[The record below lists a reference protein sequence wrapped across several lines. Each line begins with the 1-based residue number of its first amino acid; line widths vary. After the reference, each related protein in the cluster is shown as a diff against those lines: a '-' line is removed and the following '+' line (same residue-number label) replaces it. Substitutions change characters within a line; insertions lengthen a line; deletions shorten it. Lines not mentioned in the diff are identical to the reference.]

1 MFVISV
7 KSEKAK
13 MLFASFL
20 ALVLLTIG
28 GIVYVSADIS
38 MPVSRQGAFSMKAE
52 TPEERIAFFRQFGY
66 EVNES
71 PTEVKEV
78 VVPTE
83 FDEMYNEYN
92 ELQKKQ
98 GLDLTDYKGVRVK
111 SWSYEILNYPGF
123 ENTSGQIR
131 GNLLT
136 YNGIVIA
143 CDISNIELDG
153 FTEKLF

>member
-38 MPVSRQGAFSMKAE
+38 TPVSRQGAFSMKAE

-98 GLDLTDYKGVRVK
+98 GLDLSKYKNKRVTRYT
-111 SWSYEILNYPGF
+111 YEATGY
-123 ENTSGQIR
+123 ENCSDVVFVNIIVYRNT
-131 GNLLT
+131 
-136 YNGIVIA
+136 VIA
-143 CDISNIELDG
+143 CDVSSTDPEG
-153 FTEKLF
+153 FVAPLVVLG